1 MRPRELG
8 ILEPQSLAR
17 HLGNQ
22 HSDFEG
28 LTHEELSVYT
38 HQQLRDEVISHG

>member
-1 MRPRELG
+1 MLCS
-8 ILEPQSLAR
+8 IALYNMVIDLD
-17 HLGNQ
+17 LLYNQ
-22 HSDFEG
+22 HSDFDG

>member
-1 MRPRELG
+1 MLNRVVPANMVIDLD
-8 ILEPQSLAR
+8 LLY
-17 HLGNQ
+17 NQ
-22 HSDFEG
+22 HSDFDG